1 MLPGRPTV
9 RSSWHIRLMP
19 IRLRVRLRL
28 RLRVR
33 LRVWQGVQSWHHTLA
48 PTLARL
54 ACLSPRHLPWPWK
67 AWSSILVQPIS
78 RDTHKPAL
86 PALSPTVSRLLPFYH
101 FIFGATLPTC
111 ALVQSSHTQST
122 CFVLVTMSYPPGHV
136 FDMQVIPPGWE
147 GADNRYLAFIAL
159 PRGPHVADSLP
170 RTKVRNSTS

>member
-1 MLPGRPTV
+1 MAHPPDANTLAGAVAVAVTGAV
-9 RSSWHIRLMP
+9 TG
-19 IRLRVRLRL
+19 VA
-28 RLRVR
+28 
-33 LRVWQGVQSWHHTLA
+33 GVQSWHHTLA

-67 AWSSILVQPIS
+67 AWSSSTLVQPIS
-78 RDTHKPAL
+78 RDTHKPTL

-111 ALVQSSHTQST
+111 ALVQSSLTQST

-147 GADNRYLAFIAL
+147 GADNRYLAFIAASR
-159 PRGPHVADSLP
+159 PACCRFASE
-170 RTKVRNSTS
+170 N